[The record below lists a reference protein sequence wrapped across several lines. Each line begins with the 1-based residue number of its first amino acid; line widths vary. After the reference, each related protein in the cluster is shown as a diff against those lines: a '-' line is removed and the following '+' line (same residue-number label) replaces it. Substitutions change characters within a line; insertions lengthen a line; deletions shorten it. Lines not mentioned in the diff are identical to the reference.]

1 MLFNSI
7 EFILFFLPITVLVFY
22 FACHKNHK
30 IGMLA
35 TLLFA
40 SLFFYGFWYPPY
52 LILLIF
58 SILINF
64 SASLIVDK
72 FRAAMFGRA
81 TFNVGVIFNIF
92 LLAFFKYTAF
102 LLESISKINW
112 VEPIETSILLPLAI
126 SFFTFQQI
134 GYLTEVYRSKP
145 PEKNLLQYALFV
157 SFFPQLIAGPIVQHH
172 HVSYQFENIVSINS
186 RLWLA
191 SSGLILFAIG
201 LSKKLLLADTLAKTA
216 NRVFDGVANG
226 SNVSFWEAWLGT
238 FSYSFQ
244 IYFDFSGYS
253 DMAIG
258 LGLIFG
264 ICLPINFLSPYKST
278 SIIEFWRSWHITLSK
293 FLRDYLYI
301 PLGGKGESAIFKHRN
316 IMITMILGG
325 LWHGAGFTFLL
336 WGLLHGLLIAVNH
349 LYRDIF
355 YPDAIKPKSFKH
367 FCCVTLTFLLVTI
380 SWVFFRS
387 TDLDFAIKILEAMFQ
402 INALTLPLSLK
413 PLLGEFAL
421 FVESTGILFIGFS
434 PNQLIKTPFEML
446 GVLVLAAIIIWCSPS
461 SSRLILLNLPGY
473 EHLQKNMDQK
483 QTKKHPVESK
493 KWAFI
498 TGSLI
503 ALCLLSLNKP
513 SEFIYFNF

>member
-1 MLFNSI
+1 M
-7 EFILFFLPITVLVFY
+7 
-22 FACHKNHK
+22 
-30 IGMLA
+30 
-35 TLLFA
+35 
-40 SLFFYGFWYPPY
+40 
-52 LILLIF
+52 
-58 SILINF
+58 
-64 SASLIVDK
+64 
-72 FRAAMFGRA
+72 
-81 TFNVGVIFNIF
+81 
-92 LLAFFKYTAF
+92 
-102 LLESISKINW
+102 
-112 VEPIETSILLPLAI
+112 
-126 SFFTFQQI
+126 
-134 GYLTEVYRSKP
+134 TEVYRSKP

-253 DMAIG
+253 DMASAW
-258 LGLIFG
+258 LIFG

-355 YPDAIKPKSFKH
+355 SPDDK
-367 FCCVTLTFLLVTI
+367 TQ
-380 SWVFFRS
+380 
-387 TDLDFAIKILEAMFQ
+387 IL
-402 INALTLPLSLK
+402 
-413 PLLGEFAL
+413 
-421 FVESTGILFIGFS
+421 
-434 PNQLIKTPFEML
+434 
-446 GVLVLAAIIIWCSPS
+446 
-461 SSRLILLNLPGY
+461 
-473 EHLQKNMDQK
+473 
-483 QTKKHPVESK
+483 
-493 KWAFI
+493 
-498 TGSLI
+498 
-503 ALCLLSLNKP
+503 
-513 SEFIYFNF
+513 

>member
-1 MLFNSI
+1 M
-7 EFILFFLPITVLVFY
+7 
-22 FACHKNHK
+22 
-30 IGMLA
+30 
-35 TLLFA
+35 
-40 SLFFYGFWYPPY
+40 
-52 LILLIF
+52 
-58 SILINF
+58 
-64 SASLIVDK
+64 
-72 FRAAMFGRA
+72 
-81 TFNVGVIFNIF
+81 
-92 LLAFFKYTAF
+92 
-102 LLESISKINW
+102 
-112 VEPIETSILLPLAI
+112 
-126 SFFTFQQI
+126 
-134 GYLTEVYRSKP
+134 
-145 PEKNLLQYALFV
+145 
-157 SFFPQLIAGPIVQHH
+157 
-172 HVSYQFENIVSINS
+172 
-186 RLWLA
+186 
-191 SSGLILFAIG
+191 
-201 LSKKLLLADTLAKTA
+201 LADTAKTA

-355 YPDAIKPKSFKH
+355 SPDAIKPKSFKH

-387 TDLDFAIKILEAMFQ
+387 TDLDL
-402 INALTLPLSLK
+402 LLK
-413 PLLGEFAL
+413 F
-421 FVESTGILFIGFS
+421 
-434 PNQLIKTPFEML
+434 
-446 GVLVLAAIIIWCSPS
+446 
-461 SSRLILLNLPGY
+461 
-473 EHLQKNMDQK
+473 
-483 QTKKHPVESK
+483 
-493 KWAFI
+493 
-498 TGSLI
+498 
-503 ALCLLSLNKP
+503 
-513 SEFIYFNF
+513 